1 MVNTDQLI
9 VTFCDDDPVELEHV
23 SRSGESTRIA
33 RRKLLT
39 RRRLTA
45 AASRLIAEKGVA
57 ALRLREIAAV
67 ADIGFGSFYNYFDS
81 KEDLVEA
88 VATELTSEI
97 ASQLAMQASRF
108 NDPAES
114 ASAAHRW
121 FVRNAATEPQ
131 TAWLIV
137 NLDRADVVFQDAL
150 AGYGKRLLEHG
161 VACGRFRPMDVDTAL
176 TSFIGATIAVTR
188 AVLEQRLGAD
198 AETSSA
204 EVLLGALGLTAQ
216 DAHNIARRKLPD
228 IQLRA
233 GTADTPP

>member
-1 MVNTDQLI
+1 MS
-9 VTFCDDDPVELEHV
+9 LEHV
-23 SRSGESTRIA
+23 PQPGESTRIA
-33 RRKLLT
+33 RRQLRT

-45 AASRLIAEKGVA
+45 AASRLIAEKGVS

-88 VATELTSEI
+88 VATELMSEI
-97 ASQLAMQASRF
+97 ASQLAMHARQF
-108 NDPAES
+108 DDPAES

-121 FVRNAATEPQ
+121 FVRNAATDPQ

-150 AGYGKRLLEHG
+150 AGYGKRLLERG
-161 VACGRFRPMDVDTAL
+161 IACGRFKPVNIDAAL
-176 TSFIGATIAVTR
+176 TYFIGATIAVTR

-204 EVLLGALGLTAQ
+204 EVLLGALGLMAEE
-216 DAHNIARRKLPD
+216 AHNVAHQKLPD
-228 IQLRA
+228 VGLR
-233 GTADTPP
+233 PPPPAQENQHNVFGG